1 MVGEGVGVKLEK
13 EVTVEY
19 LNKLTERLINNGY
32 KDMILTC
39 EDGVIHEDEI
49 SMHYSQNKLELRGY
63 LFNSPLIEK
72 VSKFIETVN
81 KAKEELYL
89 ND

>member
-13 EVTVEY
+13 EATVEY
-19 LNKLTERLINNGY
+19 LYKLTERLINNGY

-39 EDGVIHEDEI
+39 KDGVIHEDEI
-49 SMHYSQNKLELRGY
+49 SMHYGQNKLELGGY

-81 KAKEELYL
+81 KAKEELYF